1 MSGMAFRPRSGRKQ
15 IHLNVTSLIDV
26 LFLLLIFFMLTGTF
40 KRVGEMELRLPEST
54 TSAPAAE
61 SPPGTVELVAAEDG
75 RLLLDGSP
83 IELPALKGRLR
94 DILARDPGSRI
105 TIKAEEDVSHGRVVR
120 LLDIVR
126 EAGFRGVGIGTEMEG
141 GTGKDG
147 GSGPGGKPGN

>member
-54 TSAPAAE
+54 TSTPAPE
-61 SPPGTVELVAAEDG
+61 SPPATVELVATEDG
-75 RLLLDGSP
+75 RLLLDGAP
-83 IELPALKGRLR
+83 VDLPALKGRLQEV
-94 DILARDPGSRI
+94 LNRDPGTQI

-126 EAGFRGVGIGTEMEG
+126 EAGFRGVGIGTEMGLERDAGGGAGKEG
-141 GTGKDG
+141 GG
-147 GSGPGGKPGN
+147 